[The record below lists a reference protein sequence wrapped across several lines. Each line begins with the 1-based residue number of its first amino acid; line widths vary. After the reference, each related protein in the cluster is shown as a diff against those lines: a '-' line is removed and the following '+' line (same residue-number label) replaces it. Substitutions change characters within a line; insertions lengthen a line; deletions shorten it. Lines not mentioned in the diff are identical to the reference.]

1 MTHLLIVISVFG
13 VFMLSFAIVLYFLRA
28 SQIEINLQRQ
38 LDQIAETYRSQ
49 SLTQATILKEDKFS
63 PSQPV
68 HDFLRRIPRT
78 RDVHRMIKQ
87 AGVSW
92 WVSSVLLYASIS
104 VAGVFLLALLIWQSL
119 MPAILF
125 AAAAGLAPFAYLRL
139 LRHKRRT
146 ACAKLLPDAVDLMT
160 RALKAGHALNSALE
174 MVSNDI
180 AEPLSSEFR
189 TVYVEQ
195 TLGLPLRDALTNL
208 VERMPSD
215 DMEFLTAALLLQ
227 RDTGGNLAHILEK
240 TSALMKDRV
249 RLRGQVRTQTAQARM
264 SGWVLGGLPFFLFAI
279 LSFIDPAYESILLND
294 PVGIQLVYA
303 GLAMLAVGIL
313 IIRKIVAIEL

>member
-1 MTHLLIVISVFG
+1 
-13 VFMLSFAIVLYFLRA
+13 
-28 SQIEINLQRQ
+28 
-38 LDQIAETYRSQ
+38 
-49 SLTQATILKEDKFS
+49 
-63 PSQPV
+63 
-68 HDFLRRIPRT
+68 
-78 RDVHRMIKQ
+78 
-87 AGVSW
+87 
-92 WVSSVLLYASIS
+92 
-104 VAGVFLLALLIWQSL
+104 
-119 MPAILF
+119 
-125 AAAAGLAPFAYLRL
+125 
-139 LRHKRRT
+139 
-146 ACAKLLPDAVDLMT
+146 
-160 RALKAGHALNSALE
+160 